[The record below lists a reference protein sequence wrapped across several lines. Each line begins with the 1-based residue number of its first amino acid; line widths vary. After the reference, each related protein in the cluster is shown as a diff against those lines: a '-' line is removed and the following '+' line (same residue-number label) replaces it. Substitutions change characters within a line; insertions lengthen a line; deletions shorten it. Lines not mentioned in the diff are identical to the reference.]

1 MVAAALFMV
10 SVLRALVEVAGLLL
24 IGQGMLFLLA
34 GAARDG
40 NAVYRMLAIA
50 TRPVLRLV
58 RRVTPRAI
66 VDRHLPVVAFFLLFW
81 LWIALAALR
90 RVICAANGLVCG

>member
-10 SVLRALVEVAGLLL
+10 SVLRALVEVAGLCLV
-24 IGQGMLFLLA
+24 GQGVLYLLA
-34 GAARDG
+34 GAAREG
-40 NAVYRMLAIA
+40 NTVFRMLCIV

-66 VDRHLPVVAFFLLFW
+66 VDRHLPVFVFLLLFG
-81 LWIALAALR
+81 LWIALAAVR
-90 RVICAANGLVCG
+90 RLICAANGLACG

>member
-1 MVAAALFMV
+1 MAAALFMV

-24 IGQGMLFLLA
+24 LGQGVLFLLA
-34 GAARDG
+34 GPRRED

-66 VDRHLPVVAFFLLFW
+66 VDRHLPLVAFFLLLW
-81 LWIALAALR
+81 LWIALAAVKRAL
-90 RVICAANGLVCG
+90 CDTCG